1 MGRIHELSD
10 ILADQIAA
18 GEVVE
23 RPASVVKELV
33 ENALDAHSSQ
43 IDIYVE
49 EAGLKSIQVID
60 NGEGISQA
68 DVLIAFRRHATS
80 KITDRADLFK
90 VKTLGFRGEALPSIA
105 SVSHVSLETSTQAES
120 AGSLVEIKGGE
131 LIKQQPSSARNGTK
145 ITVTDLFFNTPARL
159 KYLSSRATEL
169 ANISDIVNRLALSHT
184 DVAFSLVS
192 DGKTIFKTAGNGNLK
207 QAVSAIYGLTSA
219 RQMIEF
225 SGADADFTVSGLISL
240 PKLTRA
246 ARSYISLLI
255 NSRYIKNF
263 RISKAV
269 VAGYGS
275 KLMVGRY
282 PLAVVN
288 IKLDPLL
295 VDVNV
300 HPTKQEVRI
309 SKEEQLEFLLTK
321 AVSQA
326 LSQENLIP
334 NGLENLAGQKAKQQ
348 LDFKQLEIGLNE
360 TKGAYQFKNQ
370 TPALPKKPA
379 LNKEV
384 TQALL
389 GLGQGQEKSSQK
401 TAVKPA
407 ALIITDKAQLKQAA
421 VKNWDERYQQPTTPP
436 KDLQLEEAEVAPT
449 EAAAAVEEEASPAE
463 TVRFPNLVYIGQF
476 HGTYLLAQSDDGLYI
491 IDQHAAQERRN
502 YEYYRQEIVKVGQA
516 QQELLVP
523 IVLTY
528 PTSESL
534 KLNQHLDDLQ
544 ALGVKLEDF
553 GQNTY
558 IIRSHPA
565 WFKAGQEE
573 ATIREMIDYLLT
585 DQKLTLAQFR
595 EKTAIMMS
603 CKRAIKANQH
613 LDDRQAKELLAK
625 LADCEN
631 PFNCPHGRPTVVKL
645 SPKDLE
651 HMFKRIQDSHQ
662 SKRKEW

>member
-225 SGADADFTVSGLISL
+225 SGADADFAVSGLISL

-255 NSRYIKNF
+255 NGRYIKNF

-326 LSQENLIP
+326 LSKEHLIP
-334 NGLENLAGQKAKQQ
+334 NG
-348 LDFKQLEIGLNE
+348 
-360 TKGAYQFKNQ
+360 
-370 TPALPKKPA
+370 
-379 LNKEV
+379 
-384 TQALL
+384 
-389 GLGQGQEKSSQK
+389 
-401 TAVKPA
+401 
-407 ALIITDKAQLKQAA
+407 
-421 VKNWDERYQQPTTPP
+421 
-436 KDLQLEEAEVAPT
+436 
-449 EAAAAVEEEASPAE
+449 
-463 TVRFPNLVYIGQF
+463 
-476 HGTYLLAQSDDGLYI
+476 
-491 IDQHAAQERRN
+491 
-502 YEYYRQEIVKVGQA
+502 
-516 QQELLVP
+516 
-523 IVLTY
+523 
-528 PTSESL
+528 
-534 KLNQHLDDLQ
+534 
-544 ALGVKLEDF
+544 
-553 GQNTY
+553 
-558 IIRSHPA
+558 
-565 WFKAGQEE
+565 
-573 ATIREMIDYLLT
+573 
-585 DQKLTLAQFR
+585 
-595 EKTAIMMS
+595 
-603 CKRAIKANQH
+603 
-613 LDDRQAKELLAK
+613 
-625 LADCEN
+625 
-631 PFNCPHGRPTVVKL
+631 
-645 SPKDLE
+645 
-651 HMFKRIQDSHQ
+651 
-662 SKRKEW
+662 